1 MNEFEMMKRI
11 LEREKE
17 IFKIAEIEGEGPEIL
32 IFNPQSCDPNVAVAM
47 SFDEEGQMASCPYPI
62 VLVEEEFEELAQQYR
77 ESVWYDPNVEQKWI
91 KGE

>member
-1 MNEFEMMKRI
+1 MNEFEMMKKI

-17 IFKIAEIEGEGPEIL
+17 IFKITEIEGEGPEIL
-32 IFNPQSCDPNVAVAM
+32 IFNPQSCDPSVAVAM
-47 SFDEEGQMASCPYPI
+47 SFDEESQMASCPYPT